1 MSRDELQLLGVDDRM
16 IRREVAAGRW
26 RVHGRQTVAVHTGPL
41 SEEAHRWR
49 AVWETGSR
57 IAALDGV
64 TALQAAGMTGFEVFQ
79 QARALHPGMA
89 VVLVTGHGTPEIIN
103 EANRLGFNA
112 ILLKPFTSDE
122 LRGTVEKVL
131 ADHA

>member
-1 MSRDELQLLGVDDRM
+1 MTPAKKKILIVDD
-16 IRREVAAGRW
+16 AGP
-26 RVHGRQTVAVHTGPL
+26 VVVL
-41 SEEAHRWR
+41 C
-49 AVWETGSR
+49 VN
-57 IAALDGV
+57 V
-64 TALQAAGMTGFEVFQ
+64 LQALGYAVKGANRGETAVDLMRKEAFDLMVLDYKMPGMTGFEVLQ

>member
-1 MSRDELQLLGVDDRM
+1 VGPDELTPAKKKILIVDD
-16 IRREVAAGRW
+16 AGP
-26 RVHGRQTVAVHTGPL
+26 VVVL
-41 SEEAHRWR
+41 C
-49 AVWETGSR
+49 VN
-57 IAALDGV
+57 V
-64 TALQAAGMTGFEVFQ
+64 LQALGYAVKGANRGETAVELMRKEAFDLMVLDYKMPGMTGFEVFQ

-89 VVLVTGHGTPEIIN
+89 VVLVTGHGTPDIIN

>member
-1 MSRDELQLLGVDDRM
+1 MSAPRKKILIVDD
-16 IRREVAAGRW
+16 AGP
-26 RVHGRQTVAVHTGPL
+26 VVVLCVNVLQALGYAVKGTNRG
-41 SEEAHRWR
+41 E
-49 AVWETGSR
+49 
-57 IAALDGV
+57 
-64 TALQAAGMTGFEVFQ
+64 TALELLRKESFDLMVLDYKMPGMSGFEVFE

-103 EANRLGFNA
+103 EANRIGFHA

-131 ADHA
+131 GDRG

>member
-1 MSRDELQLLGVDDRM
+1 LTPAKKKILIVDD
-16 IRREVAAGRW
+16 AGP
-26 RVHGRQTVAVHTGPL
+26 VVVL
-41 SEEAHRWR
+41 C
-49 AVWETGSR
+49 VN
-57 IAALDGV
+57 V
-64 TALQAAGMTGFEVFQ
+64 LQALGYAVKGANRGETAVDLMRKEPFDLMVLDYKMPGMTGFEVFQ
-79 QARALHPGMA
+79 QARALHPSMA

>member
-1 MSRDELQLLGVDDRM
+1 VSAAKRKILIVDD
-16 IRREVAAGRW
+16 AGP
-26 RVHGRQTVAVHTGPL
+26 VVVLCVNVLQALGYAVKGANRG
-41 SEEAHRWR
+41 E
-49 AVWETGSR
+49 
-57 IAALDGV
+57 
-64 TALQAAGMTGFEVFQ
+64 TALELLRKEPFDLMVLDYKMPGMTGFEVFQ
-79 QARALHPGMA
+79 QARALHPTMA

-103 EANRLGFNA
+103 EAQRMGFSA

>member
-1 MSRDELQLLGVDDRM
+1 LTPAKKKILIVDD
-16 IRREVAAGRW
+16 AGP
-26 RVHGRQTVAVHTGPL
+26 VVVLCVNVRQALGYAVKGANRGET
-41 SEEAHRWR
+41 
-49 AVWETGSR
+49 AVDLMRKEPFDLMV
-57 IAALDGV
+57 LDYKMP
-64 TALQAAGMTGFEVFQ
+64 GMTGFEVFQ
-79 QARALHPGMA
+79 QARALHPSMA